1 MVAAS
6 QYKGRT
12 AMLKIRCMT
21 TCALVLAAVAAA
33 VGQRASAA
41 PPFDK
46 NAPPEERSRALAA
59 VLRSDAP
66 PAEKAIACKRLA
78 IYGQRDAVRALAP
91 LLADRELAS
100 WARIAL
106 EAIPDPAADEA
117 LRAALGQVQ
126 GRLLVGVINSIGVR
140 RDAQA
145 AGGLAARLGDADVK
159 VACAAAAA
167 LGRVGGPQAVAALQQ
182 ALAGPQP
189 EVRSAAAEGCV
200 LAAEKLLAG
209 GQRETAIALY
219 DRVRKADV
227 GKPRII
233 EATRGAILARQ
244 AAGVPLLVEQL
255 RSADKS
261 LVALG
266 LRVSRE
272 LPGHEVTDA
281 LVTELERAVP
291 ERRALLILAL
301 ADRGDTAATPALVE
315 AAKTGPDTVRI
326 AALGMMARAADASCL
341 PVLLDAATEDN
352 PQVSQAAATVLAE
365 LPGKVADAA
374 VLARL
379 AGAEGKARKAII
391 ELAGQRHVEAA
402 TPALLKAADD
412 PDAGIRSAALTALG
426 GTVGMGDLSV
436 LIARTLRS
444 KTPDELKAAEDALSA
459 ACIRMP
465 DREAC
470 AEKLIAAAAQA
481 PAATKGK
488 LLEILAAM
496 GGAKALLAVAAAAKD
511 PDADIRD
518 VASRLLGQWM
528 TADAAGVLLDL
539 AKTATDAKYQSR
551 ALRGYLR
558 IARQLTPAGP
568 QRLAMCRQAW
578 AVCQRDEERRLVIE
592 VLRLTPSAESLAL
605 VTAQLPNAALK
616 QDAAAAAVAIA
627 EKIVGREPKAVAGAM
642 KQVLAAAPQRAIT
655 ERAKAV
661 LGKASAAAPSK

>member
-1 MVAAS
+1 
-6 QYKGRT
+6 
-12 AMLKIRCMT
+12 MLKIRYMT

-33 VGQRASAA
+33 AGQRGPAA
-41 PPFDK
+41 RPFDK
-46 NAPPEERSRALAA
+46 NAPPDERSRALAA

-78 IYGQRDAVRALAP
+78 VYGHKDAVPALAP

-145 AGGLAARLGDADVK
+145 VGGLVERLGDADVE

-167 LGRVGGPQAVAALQQ
+167 LGRVGGPQAAAALQQ
-182 ALAGPQP
+182 ALAGPKP
-189 EVRSAAAEGCV
+189 GVRSAAAEGCV

-209 GQRETAIALY
+209 GQRDAAIALY

-227 GKPRII
+227 AKPRII

-244 AAGVPLLVEQL
+244 AAGVPLLIEQL

-266 LRVSRE
+266 LRVARE

-281 LVTELERAVP
+281 LVTELERAAP

-301 ADRGDTAATPALVE
+301 ADRGDAAATPALVE

-326 AALGMMARAADASCL
+326 AALGMMGRAADAACL

-352 PQVSQAAATVLAE
+352 PQVSQAAAAVLAD

-374 VLARL
+374 VLERL
-379 AGAEGKARKAII
+379 ARAEGKARKAII

-402 TPALLKAADD
+402 TAALLKAADD

-426 GTVGMGDLSV
+426 RTVGMGDLPL
-436 LIARTLRS
+436 LIARTLHP

-496 GGAKALLAVAAAAKD
+496 GGAKALVAVAAAAKD
-511 PDADIRD
+511 PDAEIRD

-558 IARQLTPAGP
+558 IARQLTPAGA

-578 AVCQRDEERRLVIE
+578 AVCQRDEERKLVIE

-605 VTAQLPNAALK
+605 VTAQLTSAALK
-616 QDAAAAAVAIA
+616 QDAAGAAVAIA
-627 EKIVGREPKAVAGAM
+627 EKIVGREPKAVAEAM
-642 KQVLAAAPQRAIT
+642 QQVLAAAPQRAVT

-661 LGKASAAAPSK
+661 LGKASAAAPSGSGGNRE